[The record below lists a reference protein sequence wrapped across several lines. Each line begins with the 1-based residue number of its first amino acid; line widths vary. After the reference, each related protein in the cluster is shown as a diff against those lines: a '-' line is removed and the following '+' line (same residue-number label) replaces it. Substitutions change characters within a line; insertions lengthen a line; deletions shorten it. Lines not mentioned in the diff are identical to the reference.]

1 MAIASRPLG
10 RTGLTVTTLGF
21 GGAPLGGFR
30 VNVSERQ
37 GVDTLLAAYANGV
50 RYFDTAPYYGY
61 GRSEL
66 IFGHAL
72 RTLDRDSFVLSSKVG
87 RWMSPKADNEEVA
100 GWRKGGLSF
109 KPTFDYSRDGTL
121 RSLEQ
126 SLLRLGLNR
135 IDIALIH
142 DVDVWTHG
150 TQEAAD
156 QRFKETMAGCFP
168 ALAELRSAGVIKAIG
183 VGLNES
189 AMSLRFVREADLDC
203 VMLAGRYTLL
213 EQGALDDLLPVYEQ
227 KGVSILTAGP
237 FNSGILAT
245 GAVPGAAYN
254 YQPAPAPIMDRV
266 RLLEGVCR
274 SHNVELATAA
284 LQFPLAHPSV
294 VSMVA
299 GGISADEVN
308 QNAARM
314 SARIPPA
321 FWSEL
326 KERGLI
332 SASAPIPGH
341 STSA

>member
-1 MAIASRPLG
+1 MAIAMRPVG

-21 GGAPLGGFR
+21 GGAPVGGFR
-30 VNVSERQ
+30 FNVSERQ
-37 GVDTLLAAYANGV
+37 AADTVLTAYANGV

-66 IFGHAL
+66 IFGQAL
-72 RTLDRDSFVLSSKVG
+72 RTLDRSSFVLSTKVG
-87 RWMSPKADNEEVA
+87 RVLSPKGDNEEVEA
-100 GWRKGGLSF
+100 WRTGGLPF
-109 KPTFDYSRDGTL
+109 KPTYDYSRDGTL
-121 RSLEQ
+121 RSIEQ

-135 IDIALIH
+135 IDIVLIH

-150 TQEAAD
+150 SQEAAD
-156 QRFKETMAGCFP
+156 QRFNETMAGCFP
-168 ALAELRSAGVIKAIG
+168 ALAELRKAGVIRAIG

-213 EQGALDDLLPVYEQ
+213 EQGALDEFLPVCEQ

-245 GAVPGAAYN
+245 GAVPGATHDYK
-254 YQPAPAPIMDRV
+254 PAPEPIMDRV
-266 RLLEGVCR
+266 RRIEAVCKR
-274 SHNVELATAA
+274 HSVELAAAA

-299 GGISADEVN
+299 GGTSPAEVE

-314 SARIPPA
+314 SARIPSA
-321 FWSEL
+321 FWAEL
-326 KERGLI
+326 KHEGLI
-332 SASAPIPGH
+332 AGAAPTPGN
-341 STSA
+341 TG

>member
-1 MAIASRPLG
+1 MAIEKRSLG
-10 RTGLTVTTLGF
+10 RTALNVTTLGF

-30 VNVSERQ
+30 INVSERQ
-37 GVDTLLAAYANGV
+37 GVDTVLAAYANGV

-66 IFGHAL
+66 IFGQAL
-72 RTLDRDSFVLSSKVG
+72 RTLDRGSFVLSSKVG
-87 RWMSPKADNEEVA
+87 RWMSPKADNEDVP
-100 GWRKGGLSF
+100 GWRKGGLSCAQN
-109 KPTFDYSRDGTL
+109 FDYSRDGTL

-126 SLLRLGLNR
+126 TLLRLGLNR
-135 IDIALIH
+135 IDIAIIH

-156 QRFKETMAGCFP
+156 ERFKEAMAGCFP
-168 ALAELRSAGVIKAIG
+168 ALAELRRAGVIGAIG

-213 EQGALDDLLPVYEQ
+213 EQGALGDLLPACEQ

-245 GAVPGAAYN
+245 GAVPGATYN
-254 YQPAPAPIMDRV
+254 YQPAPAPVMERV
-266 RLLEGVCR
+266 RRLEAVCQR
-274 SHNVELATAA
+274 HNVELAAAA

-299 GGISADEVN
+299 GGISADEVG

-314 SARIPPA
+314 SVRIPSA
-321 FWSEL
+321 FWADL
-326 KERGLI
+326 KEQGLI
-332 SASAPIPGH
+332 DAAAPVPTG
-341 STSA
+341 APRA

>member
-1 MAIASRPLG
+1 MSFAKRPVG
-10 RTGLTVTTLGF
+10 RTGLSVTTLGF

-30 VNVSERQ
+30 ANVSERQ
-37 GVDTLLAAYANGV
+37 GVDTILASYANGV

-72 RTLDRDSFVLSSKVG
+72 RTLDRDSFVLSTKVG
-87 RWMSPKADNEEVA
+87 RWMAPKADNEDVPA
-100 GWRKGGLSF
+100 WRKGGLSF

-121 RSLEQ
+121 RSLEH
-126 SLLRLGLNR
+126 SFLRLGLNR
-135 IDIALIH
+135 IDIVLIH

-168 ALAELRSAGVIKAIG
+168 ALAELRRAGVIKAIG

-213 EQGALDDLLPVYEQ
+213 EQGALDDFLPVCAE

-254 YQPAPAPIMDRV
+254 YQPAPAAIMDRV
-266 RLLEGVCR
+266 RELESVCKT
-274 SHNVELATAA
+274 HNVELAAAA
-284 LQFPLAHPSV
+284 LQFPLAHPSI

-299 GGISADEVN
+299 GGISPDEVN
-308 QNAARM
+308 QNATRM
-314 SARIPPA
+314 AVRIPSA
-321 FWSEL
+321 FWAEL

-332 SASAPIPGH
+332 AAAAPIP
-341 STSA
+341 A

>member
-1 MAIASRPLG
+1 MALARRPVG
-10 RTGLTVTTLGF
+10 RTGLTVTTLGL

-30 VNVSERQ
+30 ISVSERQ
-37 GVDTLLAAYANGV
+37 GVDTLLAAYAGGV
-50 RYFDTAPYYGY
+50 RYFDTSPYYGY

-66 IFGHAL
+66 IFGQAL
-72 RTLDRDSFVLSSKVG
+72 RTLDRDSFVLSTKVG
-87 RWMSPKADNEEVA
+87 RWMAAKADNEDVP

-135 IDIALIH
+135 IDIVLIH

-156 QRFKETMAGCFP
+156 QRFKETMTGCFP

-213 EQGALDDLLPVYEQ
+213 EQGALNDLLPECER
-227 KGVSILTAGP
+227 KGVSILLAGP
-237 FNSGILAT
+237 LNSGILAT
-245 GAVPGAAYN
+245 GAVPDATYN
-254 YQPAPAPIMDRV
+254 YQPAPPPVMERV
-266 RLLEGVCR
+266 ARLETVCR
-274 SHNVELATAA
+274 RHGVDLATAA
-284 LQFPLAHPSV
+284 LQFPLAHPSMA
-294 VSMVA
+294 SIVA
-299 GGISADEVN
+299 GAVHPDEVS
-308 QNAARM
+308 QNVARM
-314 SARIPPA
+314 SARIPA
-321 FWSEL
+321 ALWAEL
-326 KERGLI
+326 KQQDLI
-332 SASAPIPGH
+332 AASAPVPG
-341 STSA
+341 

>member
-1 MAIASRPLG
+1 MTMAMRALG
-10 RTGLTVTTLGF
+10 RTGLAVTSLGF
-21 GGAPLGGFR
+21 GGAPLSGFR
-30 VNVSERQ
+30 ATVSERQ
-37 GVDTLLAAYANGV
+37 GVDTILAAYANGV
-50 RYFDTAPYYGY
+50 RYFDTAPLYGY

-87 RWMSPKADNEEVA
+87 RWMTPKADDEDVP

-109 KPTFDYSRDGTL
+109 KPTYDYSRDGTL

-150 TQEAAD
+150 TQEAVD

-168 ALAELRSAGVIKAIG
+168 ALVELRRAGVIKAIG

-189 AMSLRFVREADLDC
+189 AMSLRFVREADIDC

-213 EQGALDDLLPVYEQ
+213 EQGALEDLLPVCEK

-245 GAVPGAAYN
+245 GAVPGALYN
-254 YQPAPAPIMDRV
+254 YLPAPAPIMDRV
-266 RLLEGVCR
+266 RLLEAACKRHDVD
-274 SHNVELATAA
+274 LATAS

-294 VSMVA
+294 VSIVA
-299 GGISADEVN
+299 GGISPEEVG
-308 QNAARM
+308 QNAKRM
-314 SARIPPA
+314 SARIPSA
-321 FWSEL
+321 FWVDL
-326 KERGLI
+326 KEHGLI
-332 SASAPIPGH
+332 AASAPVPGQ
-341 STSA
+341 SPPA

>member
-1 MAIASRPLG
+1 MAIAKRPLG

-21 GGAPLGGFR
+21 GGAPLSGFR
-30 VNVSERQ
+30 ASVTERQ

-50 RYFDTAPYYGY
+50 RYFDTAPLYGF
-61 GRSEL
+61 GRSEH
-66 IFGHAL
+66 IFGQAL

-87 RWMSPKADNEEVA
+87 RWMSPKPDNEDVP

-135 IDIALIH
+135 IDIVHIH

-150 TQEAAD
+150 TPGAAD

-168 ALAELRSAGVIKAIG
+168 ALAELRSAGIIKAIG

-189 AMSLRFVREADLDC
+189 AMSLRFVREADVDC

-213 EQGALDDLLPVYEQ
+213 EQGALDDLLPVCEQ

-245 GAVPGAAYN
+245 GAVPGALYN
-254 YQPAPAPIMDRV
+254 YQPAPVPIMDRV
-266 RLLEGVCR
+266 RLLEGVCQR
-274 SHNVELATAA
+274 HNVDLATAA

-299 GGISADEVN
+299 GGISPDEVE

-314 SARIPPA
+314 SVRIPAA

-326 KERGLI
+326 KKQGLI
-332 SASAPIPGH
+332 TPSAAVPSDTGH
-341 STSA
+341 T

>member
-1 MAIASRPLG
+1 MAIAKRPLG

-21 GGAPLGGFR
+21 GGAPVGGFR
-30 VNVSERQ
+30 FDVSERQ
-37 GVDTLLAAYANGV
+37 AVDTLLAAYATGV

-66 IFGHAL
+66 IFGQAL
-72 RTLDRDSFVLSSKVG
+72 RTLKRDSFVLSSKVG
-87 RWMSPKADNEEVA
+87 RWMSPKSDSEDVP

-109 KPTFDYSRDGTL
+109 KPAYDYSRDGTL

-126 SLLRLGLNR
+126 TLLRLGLNR
-135 IDIALIH
+135 IDVVLIH

-168 ALAELRSAGVIKAIG
+168 ALAELRRTGVIKAIG

-189 AMSLRFVREADLDC
+189 AMSLRFVREADIDC

-213 EQGALDDLLPVYEQ
+213 EQGALDDLFPECEQ

-245 GAVPGAAYN
+245 GAVPGAVYD
-254 YQPAPAPIMDRV
+254 YQPAPAPIMNRV
-266 RLLEGVCR
+266 RRIEDVCR
-274 SHNVELATAA
+274 RHDVDLATAA
-284 LQFPLAHPSV
+284 LQFPLAHPCI

-299 GGISADEVN
+299 GGLSPGEVE

-314 SARIPPA
+314 SVQIPSA
-321 FWSEL
+321 FWAEL
-326 KERGLI
+326 KQQDLI
-332 SASAPIPGH
+332 AATAPVP
-341 STSA
+341 SF

>member
-1 MAIASRPLG
+1 MAMERRPIG
-10 RTGLTVTTLGF
+10 RTGLSVTTLGF

-30 VNVSERQ
+30 INVSERQ

-50 RYFDTAPYYGY
+50 RYFDTAPLYGY
-61 GRSEL
+61 GRSEH
-66 IFGHAL
+66 IFGQAL

-87 RWMSPKADNEEVA
+87 RVMSPKADDDDEL

-109 KPTFDYSRDGTL
+109 KPAYDYSRDGTL

-150 TQEAAD
+150 TQEAVD
-156 QRFKETMAGCFP
+156 QRFKETMTGCFP
-168 ALAELRSAGVIKAIG
+168 ALTELRSAGVIKAIG

-213 EQGALDDLLPVYEQ
+213 EQGALDDLLPVCEQ

-245 GAVPGAAYN
+245 GAVPGAVYN
-254 YQPAPAPIMDRV
+254 YLPAPAPIMDRV
-266 RLLEGVCR
+266 RQIEDVCQR
-274 SHNVELATAA
+274 HDVELATAA
-284 LQFPLAHPSV
+284 LQFPLAHSSV

-299 GGISADEVN
+299 GGISSDEAN

-314 SARIPPA
+314 SARIPA
-321 FWSEL
+321 VFWAEL
-326 KERGLI
+326 KQQGLI
-332 SASAPIPGH
+332 AASAPVP
-341 STSA
+341 SDTTPT

>member
-1 MAIASRPLG
+1 MAIEKRRIG
-10 RTGLTVTTLGF
+10 RTGVTVTTLGF
-21 GGAPLGGFR
+21 GGAPLSGFR
-30 VNVSERQ
+30 ANVSERQ
-37 GVDTLLAAYANGV
+37 GVDTILATYANGV
-50 RYFDTAPYYGY
+50 RYFDTAPLYGF

-66 IFGHAL
+66 IFGQAL

-87 RWMSPKADNEEVA
+87 RWMSPKADNEDVP

-109 KPTFDYSRDGTL
+109 KPSYDYSRDGTL
-121 RSLEQ
+121 RSFEQ

-150 TQEAAD
+150 SQEAAD
-156 QRFKETMAGCFP
+156 QRFKETMDGCFP

-189 AMSLRFVREADLDC
+189 AMSLRFVREADIDC

-213 EQGALDDLLPVYEQ
+213 EQGALDDLLPVCQQ

-245 GAVPGAAYN
+245 GAVPGALYN
-254 YQPAPAPIMDRV
+254 YQPAPAPIVDRV
-266 RLLEGVCR
+266 RLIEAVCQR
-274 SHNVELATAA
+274 HSVDMAAAA
-284 LQFPLAHPSV
+284 LQFPLAHPNV

-299 GGISADEVN
+299 GGISPDEVR
-308 QNAARM
+308 QNATRM
-314 SARIPPA
+314 SARIPAP
-321 FWSEL
+321 FWAEL
-326 KERGLI
+326 KQQGLI
-332 SASAPIPGH
+332 ADSAPVPSH
-341 STSA
+341 SLLR

>member
-1 MAIASRPLG
+1 MAFAKRPLG
-10 RTGLTVTTLGF
+10 RTGLSVTTLGF

-30 VNVSERQ
+30 MDVSERQ
-37 GVDTLLAAYANGV
+37 GIDTVLAAYANGV

-66 IFGHAL
+66 IFGQAL
-72 RTLDRDSFVLSSKVG
+72 RTLDRDSFVLSTKVG
-87 RWMSPKADNEEVA
+87 RWMSPKADDEDVP

-109 KPTFDYSRDGTL
+109 KPTYDYSRDGTR

-126 SLLRLGLNR
+126 SLLRLGMNR
-135 IDIALIH
+135 IDIVLIH

-156 QRFKETMAGCFP
+156 QRFKEAMSGCFP

-189 AMSLRFVREADLDC
+189 AMSLRFVREADIDC

-213 EQGALDDLLPVYEQ
+213 EQGALDDLLPVCEQ
-227 KGVSILTAGP
+227 KGVAILTAGP

-245 GAVPGAAYN
+245 GAIPGAAYN

-266 RLLEGVCR
+266 RRLEGVCQR
-274 SHNVELATAA
+274 HSVDLATAA

-299 GGISADEVN
+299 GGISAEEVG

-314 SARIPPA
+314 SVRIPPA
-321 FWSEL
+321 FWAEL
-326 KERGLI
+326 KQQGLI
-332 SASAPIPGH
+332 AASAPLP
-341 STSA
+341 SDAAPA

>member
-1 MAIASRPLG
+1 MAIEMRPLG
-10 RTGLTVTTLGF
+10 RTGLAVTTLGF

-30 VNVSERQ
+30 FEVSERQ
-37 GVDTLLAAYANGV
+37 AVDTLLAAYAKGV
-50 RYFDTAPYYGY
+50 RYFDTAPLYGF

-66 IFGHAL
+66 IYGQAL
-72 RTLDRDSFVLSSKVG
+72 RTLDRSSLVLSTKVG
-87 RWMSPKADNEEVA
+87 RWMSPKADNEDVP

-109 KPTFDYSRDGTL
+109 KPTYDYSRDGTL

-150 TQEAAD
+150 TQESAD
-156 QRFKETMAGCFP
+156 ERFREAMAGCFP
-168 ALAELRSAGVIKAIG
+168 ALAELRQAGVIKAIG

-213 EQGALDDLLPVYEQ
+213 EQGALDDLLPVCEQ

-245 GAVPGAAYN
+245 GAVPGAVYN
-254 YQPAPAPIMDRV
+254 YQPAPAAVMDRV
-266 RLLEGVCR
+266 RQIEDVCR
-274 SHNVELATAA
+274 RHNVDLATAA

-299 GGISADEVN
+299 GGISPDEVEE
-308 QNAARM
+308 NAARM
-314 SARIPPA
+314 SARIPSA

-326 KERGLI
+326 KQQGLVA
-332 SASAPIPGH
+332 ASAPVP
-341 STSA
+341 TDT